1 MSVAVATERRDGK
14 RQRRLNNKKTEGIDM
29 AELGEM
35 VKALGAEAY
44 RKVLP
49 ALLVGLVPAVLVYL
63 DVAVFK
69 MNCNEA
75 GIVEFTQSASLLAIA
90 TLLAVAAFRN
100 PGLRGGLVLA
110 TGFFLTMFV
119 RENDQWLDVIR
130 HGCWIYPAIAV
141 VLVSCALA
149 LRSWRTVLPALI
161 HIMSNPHA
169 ALLSVGFSTTVL
181 FSRVVGMK
189 AIWRTAV
196 GNDDYRVAKHVAEEG
211 CELLGYAILLL
222 WAISFFRELAR
233 ARLEVDDNAQKNS

>member
-1 MSVAVATERRDGK
+1 
-14 RQRRLNNKKTEGIDM
+14 M
-29 AELGEM
+29 AELREM

-63 DVAVFK
+63 EVVVFK
-69 MNCNEA
+69 MNCDEA
-75 GIVEFTQSASLLAIA
+75 GIVEFTQSASLFAIS

-110 TGFFLTMFV
+110 MGFFLTMFV
-119 RENDQWLDVIR
+119 REHDQWLDMIR

-149 LRSWRTVLPALI
+149 LRSWRTVLPALLR
-161 HIMSNPHA
+161 IMRSPHA
-169 ALLSVGFSTTVL
+169 ALLSVGFFTTTL
-181 FSRVVGMK
+181 FSRVVGTK
-189 AIWRTAV
+189 AVWRAV
-196 GNDDYRVAKHVAEEG
+196 VGKDDYRVAKHVAEEG

-222 WAISFFRELAR
+222 WAVSFFRELAH
-233 ARLEVDDNAQKNS
+233 ARRGGEELA